1 MTETEDERLSR
12 EACEAEEREIQVKLD
27 AVRTAV
33 GVLEDMLGIE
43 LSACDFGAVT
53 VEDLLEMREDAD
65 EEAGGPTGGG
75 KAGQPS
81 TPG

>member
-53 VEDLLEMREDAD
+53 VEDLLQMREDAEDD
-65 EEAGGPTGGG
+65 EPGGPTGG
-75 KAGQPS
+75 
-81 TPG
+81 